1 MLEIGQ
7 TVLRKEDREIRGAT
21 VLAIE
26 GDGDDAICLIAYE
39 EGGEGWW
46 PQSALEPAPA
56 LSERLSGPPFCRRP
70 P

>member
-26 GDGDDAICLIAYE
+26 GDGEEAICLIAYE

-46 PQSALEPAPA
+46 PQSALEPAP
-56 LSERLSGPPFCRRP
+56 S
-70 P
+70 